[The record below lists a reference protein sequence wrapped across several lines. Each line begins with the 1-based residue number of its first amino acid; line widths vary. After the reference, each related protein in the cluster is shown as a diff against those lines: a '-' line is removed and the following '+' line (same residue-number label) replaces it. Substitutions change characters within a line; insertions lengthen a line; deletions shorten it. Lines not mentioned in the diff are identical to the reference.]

1 MAAGATVG
9 TLSAT
14 DGIGNISYSLV
25 PGEDDDSDSFV
36 IEGNEVKVASA
47 ALTAGTYN
55 FRVKGEDE
63 GMMRKVASPSQCWK
77 NWNSH
82 GWFGPP
88 PECCRL

>member
-25 PGEDDDSDSFV
+25 PGEDDDSDSSV

-47 ALTAGTYN
+47 ALTAEHTTSG
-55 FRVKGEDE
+55 
-63 GMMRKVASPSQCWK
+63 
-77 NWNSH
+77 
-82 GWFGPP
+82 
-88 PECCRL
+88 

>member
-1 MAAGATVG
+1 MG

-63 GMMRKVASPSQCWK
+63 EGMMRKVTSPSQCWK
-77 NWNSH
+77 IGIPT